1 MITIPVYDL
10 LVLPG
15 VSFYFKKDMFP
26 ARKITSEDVG
36 EDVLFL
42 ILKEEKDRKDL
53 VPEDFYPIG
62 VSAKI
67 ESIDEEG
74 TVRVTAKTRVSLSDI
89 EVTEE
94 SITAEASI
102 LPDVDDLDEEEE
114 KEHFARIREELLDF
128 TKNFNWGMWARAMIL
143 RWKNFDEV
151 ACALAGYLSIPWE
164 EKYELMEENSRK
176 ARMERIERAVYEL
189 IAVYQVGE
197 EAETAQKDSNSQL
210 YRESALKK
218 QIEFLAETA

>member
-26 ARKITSEDVG
+26 ARKITSEDIG

-42 ILKEEKDRKDL
+42 VLKEEKDRKDL

-102 LPDVDDLDEEEE
+102 
-114 KEHFARIREELLDF
+114 
-128 TKNFNWGMWARAMIL
+128 TM
-143 RWKNFDEV
+143 
-151 ACALAGYLSIPWE
+151 
-164 EKYELMEENSRK
+164 
-176 ARMERIERAVYEL
+176 
-189 IAVYQVGE
+189 
-197 EAETAQKDSNSQL
+197 TA
-210 YRESALKK
+210 AT
-218 QIEFLAETA
+218 IC

>member
-26 ARKITSEDVG
+26 ARKITSEDIG
-36 EDVLFL
+36 EGVLFL
-42 ILKEEKDRKDL
+42 VLKEEKDRKDL

-94 SITAEASI
+94 
-102 LPDVDDLDEEEE
+102 
-114 KEHFARIREELLDF
+114 
-128 TKNFNWGMWARAMIL
+128 
-143 RWKNFDEV
+143 
-151 ACALAGYLSIPWE
+151 
-164 EKYELMEENSRK
+164 
-176 ARMERIERAVYEL
+176 
-189 IAVYQVGE
+189 
-197 EAETAQKDSNSQL
+197 
-210 YRESALKK
+210 
-218 QIEFLAETA
+218 